1 MARPSTVSSISGS
14 QLGSSVTISLN
25 SESSS
30 YQHKVEYYFENSKTA
45 SVAFGTGSS
54 FSFTPPLD
62 LATQIPNSESGTLTV
77 IVTTFNGPNSIGV
90 TYGSTVLKVP
100 DSVVP
105 TLSGITATRVDNGVP
120 SSWGVYVKGI
130 SKVKIT
136 AGTASG
142 VYGSTITSCN
152 INGQGLHV
160 SGTSGESS
168 VLSYSGKQTYS
179 CMVIDSRGRYAS
191 KSVEINVVD
200 YAYPTIS
207 VNAVRCKS
215 DGTVSADGTYLKVKI
230 DYSFS
235 SVSGK
240 NSIVAK
246 SCSCN
251 GVSNSSFTSGTAF
264 ILSANCAVGNQY
276 TLTTSIKD
284 GIGNTATMNVTIPTA
299 YRVLNVKKDK
309 KGIAIG
315 KFSEKDAFEVNMD
328 TFIYKELSVSGGI
341 HPGNSS
347 IIGYPMSG
355 AAGAAAWYKIGTWT
369 SGGDAH
375 ACKITILTGN
385 GYNGGHDQN
394 TEIEVFIKDGWQS
407 SPSPANAFGGS
418 YIVKYNY
425 DNGIKF
431 KLLATAHDTVDVWA
445 YFPWAYWDGHYMVE
459 GYGSFMHGANTNQS
473 SEPSYGTYNEIINHT
488 ADYKGFPVNS
498 IYITYNNDNP
508 ATFMGGTW
516 QRVGEGRGL
525 FSVGKSTDKNGF
537 TAEVAHHEE
546 FGYWK
551 HAITVNELAPHD
563 HAIGQS
569 NMGGGRNDW
578 GLVANGAH
586 GGRVALTGYS
596 NSSTTGYTGKGDPFY
611 TVPPYLGVYYWRRVG

>member
-1 MARPSTVSSISGS
+1 MARPSTISSISGS
-14 QLGSSVTISLN
+14 QLGSSVTVSLN

-30 YQHKVEYYFENSKTA
+30 YQHKIEYYFENSVVK

-62 LATQIPNSESGTLTV
+62 LATQIPNSESGTLTL
-77 IVTTFNGPNSIGV
+77 IITTFNGSNLIGV
-90 TYGSTVLKVP
+90 TYGSAVLKVP

-130 SKVKIT
+130 SKVKIA
-136 AGTASG
+136 AGAANG
-142 VYGSTITSCN
+142 VYGSTITSYS
-152 INGQGLHV
+152 INGYGLHV
-160 SGTSGESS
+160 NGALGESS
-168 VLSYSGKQTYS
+168 VLTYSGKQTYS

-207 VNAVRCKS
+207 ASAVRCKS

-240 NSIVAK
+240 NSIVVK

-251 GVSNSSFTSGTAF
+251 GVSNSSFASGTAF
-264 ILSANCAVGNQY
+264 ILSANCSLGNQY
-276 TLTTSIKD
+276 TLTASIKD
-284 GIGNTATMNVTIPTA
+284 GIGNTATMSVTIPTA
-299 YRVLNVKKDK
+299 YRVLNIKKDK

-315 KFSEKDAFEVNMD
+315 KFSEKDAFEINMD
-328 TFIYKELSVSGGI
+328 TFIYKELSVSRGI

-347 IIGYPMSG
+347 IIGYPIYG
-355 AAGAAAWYKIGTWT
+355 ASGAAAWYKIGTWT

-394 TEIEVFIKDGWQS
+394 TEIEVFIKDGFQS
-407 SPSPANAFGGS
+407 SPAPANAFGGS

-425 DNGIKF
+425 NNGIRF
-431 KLLATAHDTVDVWA
+431 KLLATTNDTVDIWA
-445 YFPWAYWDGHYMVE
+445 YFPWGYWNGHYIFE
-459 GYGSFMHGANTNQS
+459 GFGTFIHGNDANQS

-488 ADYKGFPVNS
+488 ADYKGFPINS

-525 FSVGKSTDKNGF
+525 FSVGASTDKNGF
-537 TAEVAHHEE
+537 RASVGEHEE

-551 HAITVNELAPHD
+551 HTITVDELPPHN
-563 HAIGQS
+563 HTIGKS
-569 NMGGGRNDW
+569 DFGAGRNDW
-578 GLVANGAH
+578 GLVAAGAH
-586 GGRVALTGYS
+586 GGNVALVNYS
-596 NSSTTGYTGKGDPFY
+596 NYGTGRTGGGQNFY
-611 TVPPYLGVYYWRRVG
+611 TVPPYLGVYYWLRVG

>member
-30 YQHKVEYYFENSKTA
+30 YQHKVEYYFENSNVA

-77 IVTTFNGPNSIGV
+77 IVTTFNGSNPIGV
-90 TYGSTVLKVP
+90 TYGSAILKVP

-130 SKVKIT
+130 STVKIA
-136 AGTASG
+136 AGSASG
-142 VYGSTITSCN
+142 AYGSTIASYN

-160 SGTSGESS
+160 NGALGESS
-168 VLSYSGKQTYS
+168 VLTYSGKQTYS

-207 VNAVRCKS
+207 ASAVRCKS

-251 GVSNSSFTSGTAF
+251 GVSNSSFASGTAF

-276 TLTTSIKD
+276 TLTASIKD

-328 TFIYKELSVSGGI
+328 TYCYRNISFNGMLEPSDVASGMG
-341 HPGNSS
+341 SS
-347 IIGYPMSG
+347 DAFMLLCRL
-355 AAGAAAWYKIGTWT
+355 KINGQYINQPIEICYQQRG
-369 SGGDAH
+369 S
-375 ACKITILTGN
+375 CSNTILCIMF
-385 GYNGGHDQN
+385 
-394 TEIEVFIKDGWQS
+394 ES
-407 SPSPANAFGGS
+407 SSNMDPYILSFRYKGFCRGA
-418 YIVKYNY
+418 YIVKSAVSTWDIY
-425 DNGIKF
+425 IK
-431 KLLATAHDTVDVWA
+431 K
-445 YFPWAYWDGHYMVE
+445 
-459 GYGSFMHGANTNQS
+459 
-473 SEPSYGTYNEIINHT
+473 SEPWETIAILYWSYISANISLEKKYTNANSVPTGFISA
-488 ADYKGFPVNS
+488 ADFYLEELRDKLYPVGA
-498 IYITYNNDNP
+498 IYLSWNDNNP
-508 ATFMGGTW
+508 GNFLGGTW
-516 QRVGEGRGL
+516 VRMAEGRGL
-525 FSVGKSTDKNGF
+525 FGIGKSTGRNGF
-537 TAEVAHHEE
+537 SESVEEHEE
-546 FGYWK
+546 FGDWT
-551 HAITVNELAPHD
+551 HQITAAELPPHN
-563 HAIGQS
+563 HSIGQS
-569 NMGGGRNDW
+569 NFGAGRNDW
-578 GLVANGAH
+578 GLVASGAH
-586 GGRVALTGYS
+586 GGNVALVNYS
-596 NSSTTGYTGKGDPFY
+596 NGGTGATGGGERFY
-611 TVPPYLGVYYWRRVG
+611 IMPPYIGIYVWRRTA